1 MLARPAKEHIV
12 LNEID
17 SNQYYADI
25 YVISYLLSKISYLE
39 TFPCWQVFFFRQ
51 WLWDVIDT
59 TNKFLAIVG

>member
-25 YVISYLLSKISYLE
+25 YIIPCLLSKVSYLE
-39 TFPCWQVFFFRQ
+39 TFPCWQG